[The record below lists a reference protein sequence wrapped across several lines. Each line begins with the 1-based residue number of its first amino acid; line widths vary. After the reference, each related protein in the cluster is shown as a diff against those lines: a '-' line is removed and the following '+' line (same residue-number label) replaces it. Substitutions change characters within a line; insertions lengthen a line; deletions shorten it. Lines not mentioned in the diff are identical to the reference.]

1 MVPDIITSKL
11 LPSSSTFSTG
21 PLAVTIQPIYTHYP
35 TWDISLPVIWQR
47 VEPQWNYQRA
57 KLQFL
62 MLVGKGKFKYSE
74 DLEGRRH
81 MGTALVTSCIF
92 PTGMLALLETSLIQG
107 QQRESNPIHN
117 SPGAMAGQSDST
129 FQPTGKIE
137 PQSFPTH
144 SPRRPL
150 PSAWTRRQETPMP
163 SKIIFSF

>member
-81 MGTALVTSCIF
+81 MGTGAGDKLHLPHRYAGTARNITHPRSAKGEQPHPQLSRSHGRSIRQHF
-92 PTGMLALLETSLIQG
+92 PANWKDRASV
-107 QQRESNPIHN
+107 
-117 SPGAMAGQSDST
+117 
-129 FQPTGKIE
+129 
-137 PQSFPTH
+137 FPH
-144 SPRRPL
+144 PL
-150 PSAWTRRQETPMP
+150 PQKATA
-163 SKIIFSF
+163 ICLN